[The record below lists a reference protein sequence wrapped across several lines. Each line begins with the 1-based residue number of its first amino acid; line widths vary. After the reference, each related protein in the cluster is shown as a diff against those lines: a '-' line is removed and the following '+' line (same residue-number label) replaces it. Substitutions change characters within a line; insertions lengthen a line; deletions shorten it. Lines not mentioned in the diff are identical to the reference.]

1 MADDLR
7 TLLKEAKPGWSAQD
21 LSAVQRK
28 LTKIGIQSAKE
39 LSESFSQLNELLSAA
54 GFLKFS
60 NDTLE
65 ELKLRLPSKVEG
77 LRGVPSL
84 TNRKMGFGGPSPHRV
99 FQHHQPNVA
108 NLEVKTFDWKDWEV
122 KPPSTPPLLARPC
135 VMASYAAEL
144 DEHPEEEEEEEDP
157 EAHLSED
164 DMMKL
169 CVAKKIPLLQL
180 ESSRRA
186 MLVIRQLDLLDK
198 MSISALRTEYKKRG
212 FAPDFKLRREQL
224 LAHVKDVV
232 IRENLKL
239 EDLQNLCRQQQLP
252 VEEGMPRSSLMQL
265 LADDSWSVVGIPV
278 QQLPSLVVA
287 HGILDS
293 VATLHSKQLPELV
306 ANAKRMGIPLE
317 HKPDREEL
325 LPRIVKAMVWK
336 QMDDAALRV
345 ECERCGAP
353 LDDIPRHASGGV
365 KLLVNNGCK
374 LGRQKMEQL
383 LLQSLWLDIWKA
395 NGIFV
400 QSLGNHE
407 TAAKLFTEVE
417 ALHSEDMA
425 QVEERYRALD
435 LPVGQLDDHKWV
447 MQRVSESLF
456 WEALPLSELLEEC
469 EMRGVSVSDRERQ
482 ADEDARR
489 SIVRKLV
496 KESCLRAW
504 VKMGIPVSRLGDA
517 QAAALVAEEWRSL
530 ANITS
535 ADLKIKCELHGVPVD
550 AGLERHDLLQ
560 LLKDVA
566 VWESMPI
573 HELKLEIAKNTGP
586 AICDRGLDEFRQH
599 CQLVEQLLLR
609 LCAEFYEGKGI
620 PARRLGSLKA
630 AANLAKE
637 LAELDRQDSASL
649 KSECRRLGVP
659 ADHLRQQELL
669 ELHREISVWRALP
682 AAELRLECRAKSVA
696 CPQPQSLITEDELK
710 ELLVDALLIEKCEAW
725 YERRGLPVRKLGS
738 VKAAV
743 KVAEKWE
750 QLDSLSEGGLLF
762 KASAF
767 SIHVDKDC
775 KRAEVIE
782 RVKQAM
788 LWSELPL
795 KELQRIARAHGLP
808 GRETQTKELLHRL
821 TSTLW
826 PPPPPPP
833 PEPKPKPKPMKFE
846 RFEHFNFGSPNFQNF
861 KKPVPPSKASKNLMH
876 HFNTLGIAPNS
887 GAAEIKKAYRKLA
900 LKYHPDKNLE
910 ASKEE
915 ASRRFRE
922 VAEAYAALNQ
932 FLG

>member
-1 MADDLR
+1 M
-7 TLLKEAKPGWSAQD
+7 LLP
-21 LSAVQRK
+21 K
-28 LTKIGIQSAKE
+28 LLPNFPSRPLK
-39 LSESFSQLNELLSAA
+39 SE
-54 GFLKFS
+54 
-60 NDTLE
+60 
-65 ELKLRLPSKVEG
+65 
-77 LRGVPSL
+77 
-84 TNRKMGFGGPSPHRV
+84 HR
-99 FQHHQPNVA
+99 
-108 NLEVKTFDWKDWEV
+108 
-122 KPPSTPPLLARPC
+122 
-135 VMASYAAEL
+135 
-144 DEHPEEEEEEEDP
+144 
-157 EAHLSED
+157 
-164 DMMKL
+164 
-169 CVAKKIPLLQL
+169 
-180 ESSRRA
+180 
-186 MLVIRQLDLLDK
+186 
-198 MSISALRTEYKKRG
+198 KRG

-239 EDLQNLCRQQQLP
+239 EDLQNVCRQQQLP
-252 VEEGMPRSSLMQL
+252 VEEAMPRSSLMQL
-265 LADDSWSVVGIPV
+265 LAESWHLTFDDSWSVVGIPV

-306 ANAKRMGIPLE
+306 ANAKRMA
-317 HKPDREEL
+317 EL

-353 LDDIPRHASGGV
+353 LDDIPQHASGGV

-395 NGIFV
+395 NGISV

-425 QVEERYRALD
+425 QVQERYRALD
-435 LPVGQLDDHKWV
+435 LPATCL
-447 MQRVSESLF
+447 RVAFLGSF
-456 WEALPLSELLEEC
+456 APV
-469 EMRGVSVSDRERQ
+469 RAAGRVR
-482 ADEDARR
+482 DAWSFCQR

-573 HELKLEIAKNTGP
+573 HELKQEIAKITGP
-586 AICDRGLDEFRQH
+586 AVCDRGLDEFRQH

-609 LCAEFYEGKGI
+609 RCAEFYEGKGI

-630 AANLAKE
+630 AANLAKDSLAKQTTDKRVMESFPASQYSNLAQE

-669 ELHREISVWRALP
+669 ELHREISVWPLGQIPRRALP

-710 ELLVDALLIEKCEAW
+710 ELLVPPRERQVDALLIEKCEAW

-738 VKAAV
+738 VKAAM

-767 SIHVDKDC
+767 SIHVDKDGMFAIVLVDTSTAQRGDC

-795 KELQRIARAHGLP
+795 KELQRIARAHGLS
-808 GRETQTKELLHRL
+808 GRETQTKDGWWSCQWMIED
-821 TSTLW
+821 
-826 PPPPPPP
+826 
-833 PEPKPKPKPMKFE
+833 
-846 RFEHFNFGSPNFQNF
+846 
-861 KKPVPPSKASKNLMH
+861 VASAIYKH
-876 HFNTLGIAPNS
+876 WWRAG
-887 GAAEIKKAYRKLA
+887 GAAVG
-900 LKYHPDKNLE
+900 
-910 ASKEE
+910 SKIRAPECGQ
-915 ASRRFRE
+915 STK
-922 VAEAYAALNQ
+922 YAAQPQSL
-932 FLG
+932 